1 MKGMLCS
8 MTFRGEW
15 FPARM
20 IESVDVDEEKWR
32 STELCWNPPV
42 PS

>member
-1 MKGMLCS
+1 MKGTLCGT
-8 MTFRGEW
+8 TFMVTW

-20 IESVDVDEEKWR
+20 IEIVDVDEEKWR